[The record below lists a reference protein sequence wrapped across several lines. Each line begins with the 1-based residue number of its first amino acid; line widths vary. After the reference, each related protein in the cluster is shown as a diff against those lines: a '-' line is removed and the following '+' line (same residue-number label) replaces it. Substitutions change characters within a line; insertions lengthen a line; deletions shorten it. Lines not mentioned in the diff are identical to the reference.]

1 MHTTAIL
8 LLNLGSPDAPTAAAL
23 KPYLTEFLMDKRVID
38 KPYLL
43 RALLVKGIIVPS
55 RAPKSAEKY
64 LSIWTKEGSPLITH
78 SVNLQHLV
86 QNKVKWPVYLS
97 MRYGSPATVD
107 VLQKMHKEN
116 PELKEIIVF
125 PLYPHYAMSS
135 FETAVVQVMELHE
148 RRGFKSRLLT
158 VPPFYNH
165 PTYINALA
173 GTIQP
178 YLQQN
183 PEAHFLFSY
192 HGIPERHVKKTD
204 CTGTTCLKTADCC
217 SLPESPAHAYCYRH
231 QVMET
236 TRLVVEKLQITTA
249 NHSVSFQSRLGR
261 DPWLTPST
269 DDILTRLPAKGIKN
283 LLVLCPAFVSDCLE
297 TLEEIEVE
305 GKEIFLHNG
314 GEQYAMIPA
323 LNENDAWVN
332 CVAELAETVLKEKTG
347 AEGFQLLKG

>member
-78 SVNLQHLV
+78 SVKLQQLV
-86 QNKVKWPVYLS
+86 QNKVTWPVYLS
-97 MRYGSPATVD
+97 MRYGKPATVD
-107 VLQKMHKEN
+107 VLQKMHADN
-116 PELKEIIVF
+116 PALKEIIVF

-135 FETAVVQVMELHE
+135 FETAVVQVKELHQHK
-148 RRGFKSRLLT
+148 GYKSRLLT

-173 GTIQP
+173 NTIKP

-183 PEAHFLFSY
+183 PGAHFLFSY

-204 CTGTTCLKTADCC
+204 CTGNTCLKVPNCC
-217 SLPESPAHAYCYRH
+217 TLPQSPAHAYCYRH

-236 TRLVVEKLQITTA
+236 TRLVVEQLQIPAA

-261 DPWLTPST
+261 DPWLAPPT
-269 DDILTRLPAKGIKN
+269 DDVLTRLPAKGIKN
-283 LLVLCPAFVSDCLE
+283 LLVVCPAFVSDCLE

-305 GKEIFLHNG
+305 GKEIFLHHG

-323 LNENDAWVN
+323 LNENEAWVD
-332 CVAELAETVLKEKTG
+332 CVVELAETVINESG
-347 AEGFQLLKG
+347 VSVGFEVLKG